1 METYNYDDSAA
12 MPGYD
17 TETSATPSVPET
29 GNSNDVPAA
38 PGFGPEGPVTPSVP
52 TNPADSNV
60 PATPGFGPSGSV
72 TPTVPSSGMNV
83 PATPGFGPLGP
94 VTPSVP
100 SNGMNVPATPGFGPL
115 GPVTP
120 SLPSSNS
127 NMGCVNCTGNIIW
140 PNSSTGILWTWG
152 TLSPFFSTTSDI
164 AHVRFYNA
172 AAIRE
177 PLDIYLNGRLVVSNL
192 DYMNYT
198 RYLHIIPGVPI
209 IDTGVQF
216 RGGNSYTLTI
226 LGTANSYSVQVMT
239 S

>member
-52 TNPADSNV
+52 TNPDDSNV

-72 TPTVPSSGMNV
+72 TPTVPSS
-83 PATPGFGPLGP
+83 
-94 VTPSVP
+94 
-100 SNGMNVPATPGFGPL
+100 GMNVPATPGFGPL

-198 RYLHIIPGVPI
+198 RYLHIIPGVYRLTIFRRTNPGVPI

>member
-94 VTPSVP
+94 VTPS
-100 SNGMNVPATPGFGPL
+100 
-115 GPVTP
+115 
-120 SLPSSNS
+120 LPSSNS

-177 PLDIYLNGRLVVSNL
+177 PLDIYFNGRLVVSNL

-198 RYLHIIPGVPI
+198 RYLHIIPGVYRLTVFRRTNPGVPI

-226 LGTANSYSVQVMT
+226 LGTANSYSVQLMT

>member
-72 TPTVPSSGMNV
+72 TPTVPSNR
-83 PATPGFGPLGP
+83 
-94 VTPSVP
+94 
-100 SNGMNVPATPGFGPL
+100 MNVPATPGFGPL

-198 RYLHIIPGVPI
+198 RYLHIIPGVYRLTVFRRTNPGVPI

>member
-38 PGFGPEGPVTPSVP
+38 PSFGPEGPVTPSVP

-72 TPTVPSSGMNV
+72 TPTVPSS
-83 PATPGFGPLGP
+83 
-94 VTPSVP
+94 
-100 SNGMNVPATPGFGPL
+100 GMNVPATPGFGPL

-198 RYLHIIPGVPI
+198 RYLHIIPGVYRLTVFRRTNPGVPI